1 MEAAAQSPIVQRIA
15 PTGLM
20 TTEEAA
26 AYLAVKPATLQVW
39 RSTNRRKLPYVKVGG
54 NVRYRR
60 QDLDQF
66 ITDNLQ
72 NAA

>member
-1 MEAAAQSPIVQRIA
+1 
-15 PTGLM
+15 M